1 MQTSK
6 VVLWFF
12 VCLLVWVHSSPETR
26 VGFVNMVT
34 EEKIEEILCISS
46 VSYSQINSQ
55 LPFKVADISPV
66 AVYPQYSGV
75 WGKG

>member
-1 MQTSK
+1 
-6 VVLWFF
+6 
-12 VCLLVWVHSSPETR
+12 
-26 VGFVNMVT
+26 MVT